1 MNTTRTAATAHE
13 TTGYVCVGG
22 GGLFAGEIVS
32 RRFGRLTVRMSVAC
46 RYFGPAGTLVT
57 IGAASW
63 LPASK
68 F

>member
-1 MNTTRTAATAHE
+1 MKTRTAETAPE
-13 TTGYVCVGG
+13 TAGYVCVGG
-22 GGLFAGEIVS
+22 GGLFAGDIVS
-32 RRFGRLTVRMSVAC
+32 RRFGRLTVRMAVAC
-46 RYFGPAGTLVT
+46 RYYGPAGTLVT